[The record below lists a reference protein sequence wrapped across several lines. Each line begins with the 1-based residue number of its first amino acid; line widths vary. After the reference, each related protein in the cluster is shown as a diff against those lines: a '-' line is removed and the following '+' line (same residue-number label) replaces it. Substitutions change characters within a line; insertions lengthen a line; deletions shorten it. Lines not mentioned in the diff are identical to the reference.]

1 MCYDSIVFDN
11 DGVLT
16 YPTPQAVL
24 QQGVKDAFSR
34 FDITPDD
41 DLVTKMVDADVTQIQ
56 QVARRYNIAPS
67 VLWEQREKS
76 VAAAQ
81 RRALEDG
88 TKTLY
93 EDVSTLESL
102 HAPMGIV
109 SNNQH
114 ETVLSIVELFEL
126 RELFPYATGREPTLD
141 GFQRR
146 KPNPDYLTDA
156 LDSIGVSSGLY
167 VGDSNVDILAA
178 DRAGM
183 DVAFIRRPH
192 RTAYELVAEPTYEI
206 NSLEELASIA
216 V

>member
-24 QQGVKDAFSR
+24 QHGVEDAFLR
-34 FDITPDD
+34 FNITPDD
-41 DLVTKMVDADVTQIQ
+41 DVVSRMIDADVTQIQ
-56 QVARRYNIAPS
+56 QVARRYNLDPNE
-67 VLWEQREKS
+67 LWKQREKS

-81 RRALEDG
+81 RR
-88 TKTLY
+88 
-93 EDVSTLESL
+93 
-102 HAPMGIV
+102 
-109 SNNQH
+109 
-114 ETVLSIVELFEL
+114 
-126 RELFPYATGREPTLD
+126 
-141 GFQRR
+141 
-146 KPNPDYLTDA
+146 KPNPEYLTDA
-156 LDSIGVSSGLY
+156 LNSIGVSSGLY

-192 RTAYELVAEPTYEI
+192 RTEYDLVAEPTYEI